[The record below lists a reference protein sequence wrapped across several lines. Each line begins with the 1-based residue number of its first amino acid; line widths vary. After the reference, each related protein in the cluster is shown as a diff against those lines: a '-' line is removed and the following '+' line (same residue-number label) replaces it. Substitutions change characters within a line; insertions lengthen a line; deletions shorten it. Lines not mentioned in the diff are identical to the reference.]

1 MFDIFAEI
9 SLGGG
14 LHAIGA
20 GAEINLIQIEFQDFI
35 LGILFFNLKCDD
47 RFLHFA
53 FPGSLLCQ
61 KCILRQLLRDRATAF
76 RYAAGRNVDPDSAQ
90 DRTGID
96 PGMLVKA
103 IVFQRNESILQIFR
117 HLGQRN
123 RQPVFHC
130 VQNSDQFS
138 VDVKYLGRGSRTDI
152 AAQIGGGLNGRRQ
165 ETETDADS
173 DYKKRHNSNDNNGGD
188 GTSGIIQNRFAGSC

>member
-1 MFDIFAEI
+1 
-9 SLGGG
+9 
-14 LHAIGA
+14 
-20 GAEINLIQIEFQDFI
+20 
-35 LGILFFNLKCDD
+35 
-47 RFLHFA
+47 
-53 FPGSLLCQ
+53 
-61 KCILRQLLRDRATAF
+61 
-76 RYAAGRNVDPDSAQ
+76 
-90 DRTGID
+90 
-96 PGMLVKA
+96 MLVKA